1 MARTP
6 LRLYMSMSV
15 DGYIAGPDDRPGQ
28 ELGRGGGRLFDWLD
42 DRMSEGVNGQVYAEA
57 SSTGAVVSGRRTFEL
72 AGRWQ
77 GDHHDGVPIHVLTHR
92 IDPADEP
99 PGSAKFYTDV
109 TACAG
114 EAREAAGDRAVLVHG
129 AGAAR
134 ALLAAG
140 QLDELELHLIPVLL
154 GGGRRLFE
162 PAGLGPVELEPVR
175 RLEGRN
181 ATHLRYRIVRDGP
194 ESPR

>member
-1 MARTP
+1 MSRTP

-28 ELGRGGGRLFDWLD
+28 ELGRDGGRLFDWLD

-57 SSTGAVVSGRRTFEL
+57 SATGAVVSGRRTFEL
-72 AGRWQ
+72 AKRWH

-92 IDPADEP
+92 ADPADEP

-109 TACAG
+109 DACAD
-114 EAREAAGDRAVLVHG
+114 EARDKAGNRAVLVHG
-129 AGAAR
+129 AGAAQ

-140 QLDELELHLIPVLL
+140 QLDELELHLVPVLL

-162 PAGLGPVELEPVR
+162 PTGLDRVELEPVR
-175 RLEGRN
+175 RLEGRGV
-181 ATHLRYRIVRDGP
+181 THLRYRVVHRA
-194 ESPR
+194 R